1 MLYRDYPQPYGS
13 GFFINVKWEF
23 RDSWILPHL
32 TMKVRTATCAGARAA
47 RVAAVAGEHKTFLP
61 TSAVRCDS
69 AASLHWDFFM
79 GVSYLMLDIF
89 RLLSLLL
96 VLELR

>member
-1 MLYRDYPQPYGS
+1 MVVDFPS
-13 GFFINVKWEF
+13 MSNVNF
-23 RDSWILPHL
+23 AIPGPCLIHL

-61 TSAVRCDS
+61 TSAVRCGS